1 MSTRADELRA
11 EAERQRQS
19 IAADLEL
26 VGDRVSPGRMAE
38 RRKAAVRQRVTDV
51 RTRVMGAVPSPS
63 SSSSGGGESAAHKV
77 RDQVGGAASSAASTV
92 GDAPQM
98 ATQAAQGNPLG
109 AGLVA
114 FGAGLLVA
122 TLLPESEQEQ
132 RLAERMQ
139 PQADQLAAG
148 AGQAARQAA
157 DEVRPQAE
165 EAAQAVTE
173 SAKESAH
180 TVRDEAKGSAQEV
193 REGATQEA
201 QQAKGSIS
209 SS

>member
-38 RRKAAVRQRVTDV
+38 RRKAAVRQRMTDV

-63 SSSSGGGESAAHKV
+63 SSSSEGGESTVGRVK
-77 RDQVGGAASSAASTV
+77 DQVGGAASSAASTV
-92 GDAPQM
+92 ADAPQM
-98 ATQAAQGNPLG
+98 ATQATQGNPLA

-132 RLAERMQ
+132 RLAERVQ

-173 SAKESAH
+173 SARQSAQ

-193 REGATQEA
+193 REGATREA
-201 QQAKGSIS
+201 QQAKGSITS
-209 SS
+209 D